1 MWEHDYKWV
10 PLVPKAN
17 GYFNQMCHIYFISA
31 IALAFGIHDKTNIKN
46 QFLGAIYKFQ
56 VSSISLCLV
65 GEMA

>member
-10 PLVPKAN
+10 PLVPKTN
-17 GYFNQMCHIYFISA
+17 GYFNRMCHIYFISA
-31 IALAFGIHDKTNIKN
+31 IALVFGINAKINIKN
-46 QFLGAIYKFQ
+46 QFLGEMHMFW